1 VLSALGSARRQQLN
15 QAGMFEMVGRQ
26 GRHFSQKQIKKIT
39 RLLAKTDLSMAE
51 IANRMDCTTSAVSTV
66 NRKYGIRIY
75 AKKGGQWVLKA
86 EYLHKPT
93 KD

>member
-1 VLSALGSARRQQLN
+1 
-15 QAGMFEMVGRQ
+15 MVGRQ
-26 GRHFSQKQIKKIT
+26 GRHLSQKEINKII
-39 RLLAKTDLSMAE
+39 RLLAKTDLSMTD
-51 IANRMDCTTSAVSTV
+51 IADRMNCTRSAVSTI

-75 AKKGGQWVLKA
+75 VKKGGQWVLKA